1 MTFTPHQIDLRQRHR
16 TTLDTARALTT
27 LQEQA
32 FRADLPVLDWQVSEV
47 GLVGRP
53 PAFIPP
59 DRAEEAFQAWAA
71 HLDRA
76 GAHLEIDEPV
86 QRRSPTPVRV
96 LSARGRVPHP
106 QASAGTVRVMLLAE
120 IDLDPMT

>member
-1 MTFTPHQIDLRQRHR
+1 MTMTFTPHQIDLRQRHR

-32 FRADLPVLDWQVSEV
+32 LRADLP
-47 GLVGRP
+47 
-53 PAFIPP
+53 FH
-59 DRAEEAFQAWAA
+59 AWAA
-71 HLDRA
+71 HLGR
-76 GAHLEIDEPV
+76 HLQVEEPV

>member
-1 MTFTPHQIDLRQRHR
+1 MTMTFTPHQIELRQRHR
-16 TTLDTARALTT
+16 TTLDTARALVD

-32 FRADLPVLDWQVSEV
+32 FRLDLPILDWQVSEV

-59 DRAEEAFQAWAA
+59 DRAEGAFQAWAA
-71 HLDRA
+71 HL
-76 GAHLEIDEPV
+76 GHHLEVEEPV
-86 QRRSPTPVRV
+86 ERRSPTPVRV

-106 QASAGTVRVMLLAE
+106 QASAGTVRVMLAAE
-120 IDLDPMT
+120 IELDPMT

>member
-1 MTFTPHQIDLRQRHR
+1 MTMTFTPHQIDLRQRHR

-32 FRADLPVLDWQVSEV
+32 LRADLPVLDWQVSEV

-53 PAFIPP
+53 PAFSTP
-59 DRAEEAFQAWAA
+59 DRAEQAFHAWAA
-71 HLDRA
+71 HLGR
-76 GAHLEIDEPV
+76 HLQVEEPV
-86 QRRSPTPVRV
+86 QRHAPTPVRV